1 MDSKHGGTTD
11 PASFFN
17 VKAPREILRT
27 LKAASKRK
35 LRPMV
40 LMWWALKAQ
49 LKPKLKI
56 DVFRS
61 GKKKR
66 ALLCYLLDA
75 VDMRDSD
82 PRLRGHANWWRGR
95 ELARILDFLGYSVDV
110 IASGDGSTIPPCQY
124 DLIFDAS
131 ANLPRLAPFQKKD
144 TKLVLFL
151 TGSYYGWSAPAEM
164 RRILDFETAHG
175 VFYEPRYG
183 RQPKVLM
190 DKALAMADLAL
201 LVGNE
206 TTLHTYP
213 DWARKNMRT
222 VRMPASFIE
231 HRKRFGERTDTF
243 LYFSSARN
251 VLKGLDLL
259 FDVFVEHPEWTLV
272 VVGPVESTEPDFF
285 KAYPD
290 LSGHS
295 NIRLLGSMLPSSA
308 KFAEVL
314 DRCDAFLL
322 PSCSEGT
329 SSSALTCCVAG
340 IYPILS
346 RNSGVD
352 IVDGMGTWI
361 ESLTKSGV
369 EKAIVSFRA
378 KDWSKIAREAD
389 AIRTDI
395 ANKHSRKAFSNEL
408 TDILAGL
415 DGKPAMLRDPISTHD
430 WAKSLSLDVANNRIF
445 S

>member
-1 MDSKHGGTTD
+1 MKV
-11 PASFFN
+11 SFEPFR
-17 VKAPREILRT
+17 KFRT
-27 LKAASKRK
+27 MAKRR

-40 LMWWALKAQ
+40 LVWWALKAQ
-49 LKPKLKI
+49 LKPKLKT

-75 VDMRDSD
+75 ADMRDSD

-95 ELARILDFLGYSVDV
+95 ELARILDSLGYSVDV
-110 IASGDGSTIPPCQY
+110 IASGDGATIPPYQY

-131 ANLPRLAPFQKKD
+131 SNIPRLAPFQKKE
-144 TKLVLFL
+144 TRFVLFL
-151 TGSYYGWSAPAEM
+151 TGSYYGWSSSAEM
-164 RRILDFETAHG
+164 RRILDFETVHG

-206 TTLHTYP
+206 TTLRTYP

-222 VRMPASFIE
+222 VHMPTSFIE
-231 HRKRFGERTDTF
+231 HRKRFSNRSDTF
-243 LYFSSARN
+243 LYYSSARN

-259 FDVFVEHPEWTLV
+259 FDVFIEHPGWMLL
-272 VVGPVESTEPDFF
+272 VVGPVESTEADFF
-285 KAYPD
+285 QAYPD
-290 LSGHS
+290 VSKHD
-295 NIRLLGSMLPSSA
+295 NIQLLGSMNPSSA
-308 KFAEVL
+308 RFAEVL

-322 PSCSEGT
+322 PSCSEGA
-329 SSSALTCCVAG
+329 SSSALTCCRAG

-352 IVDGMGTWI
+352 LVDGTGIWI

-369 EKAIVSFRA
+369 ETAIESFRR
-378 KDWSKIAREAD
+378 KEWSEVAREAEV
-389 AIRTDI
+389 IRNDI
-395 ANKHSRKAFSNEL
+395 EAKHSRAAFTEEM
-408 TDILAGL
+408 TGILAEL
-415 DGKPAMLRDPISTHD
+415 DKSPLARRTPVSTHA
-430 WAKSLSLDVANNRIF
+430 WLNGLSPEVAKSRIF